1 MGQVVG
7 GAWEWGKWWEEPGN
21 EASGGRSLGM
31 RQVVGGAWE
40 WGKWWE
46 EPGMRQVV
54 RGTWE
59 RG

>member
-40 WGKWWE
+40 
-46 EPGMRQVV
+46 
-54 RGTWE
+54 
-59 RG
+59 